1 MVSRRHE
8 RLGDNGYW
16 WDAKE
21 NQSWKSDSLTTFTAE
36 TAVLWGVGQ
45 GQIVYSQY
53 FKTYFYVHLEGAT
66 VLLRSAPSPEGPWS
80 AAKEIYTATPID
92 EGLVYAGVAYPYLDE
107 SGKTL
112 TLAFTNN
119 NHIQVIRV
127 TFV

>member
-1 MVSRRHE
+1 MF
-8 RLGDNGYW
+8 LII
-16 WDAKE
+16 
-21 NQSWKSDSLTTFTAE
+21 T
-36 TAVLWGVGQ
+36 
-45 GQIVYSQY
+45 IVYLSTCVRFSRLANLCLSY
-53 FKTYFYVHLEGAT
+53 ILEGAT

-112 TLAFTNN
+112 TMAFTNN